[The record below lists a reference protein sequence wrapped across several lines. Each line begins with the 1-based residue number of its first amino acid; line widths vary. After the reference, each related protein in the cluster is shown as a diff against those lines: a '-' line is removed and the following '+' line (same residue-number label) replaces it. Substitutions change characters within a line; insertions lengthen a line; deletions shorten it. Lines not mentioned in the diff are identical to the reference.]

1 MFFNEYLYSMPQTQ
15 LKSIISKNIKRF
27 REARGMSQ
35 EEMALALE
43 MSTSGYSKVER
54 GSVDVSVSRV
64 EQIAQLLSVKPAVLF
79 DFEQSQVFNIH
90 QNKYVQGTGA
100 KAENMQFSSNEY
112 VQRYIE
118 HLEKEIIELKE
129 EKRSGYN

>member
-1 MFFNEYLYSMPQTQ
+1 MAQEH
-15 LKSIISKNIKRF
+15 LKTTLIKNIKRF
-27 REARGMSQ
+27 REERGLSQ
-35 EEMALALE
+35 EQMAAALE
-43 MSTSGYSKVER
+43 MSTSGYNKVER

-64 EQIAQLLSVKPAVLF
+64 EQIAGLLSVQPAALF
-79 DFEQSQVFNIH
+79 EFESAQVFNIN

-100 KAENMQFSSNEY
+100 RAENMQFSSNEY

-129 EKRSGYN
+129 ERKSGYN

>member
-1 MFFNEYLYSMPQTQ
+1 MSQEH
-15 LKSIISKNIKRF
+15 LKTTIIKNIKRL
-27 REARGMSQ
+27 REERGLSQ
-35 EEMALALE
+35 AQMAAALE
-43 MSTSGYSKVER
+43 MSKSGYNKVEQ

-64 EQIAQLLSVKPAVLF
+64 EQIAALLEVQPAVLF
-79 DFEQSQVFNIH
+79 EFESSQVFNIS

-100 KAENMQFSSNEY
+100 RAENMQFSSNEY

-129 EKRSGYN
+129 EKKSGYN

>member
-1 MFFNEYLYSMPQTQ
+1 MSKTQ
-15 LKSIISKNIKRF
+15 LTNIISRNIKRL
-27 REARGMSQ
+27 REERGMSQ

-54 GSVDVSVSRV
+54 GSVDMSVTRV
-64 EQIAQLLSVKPAVLF
+64 EQIAQLLSVKPTALF
-79 DFEQSQVFNIH
+79 DAEHSQVFNIH

-100 KAENMQFSSNEY
+100 KAENMQFSTNEY

>member
-1 MFFNEYLYSMPQTQ
+1 MAQEH
-15 LKSIISKNIKRF
+15 LKTTLIKNIKRF
-27 REARGMSQ
+27 REERGLSQ
-35 EEMALALE
+35 EQMAAALE
-43 MSTSGYSKVER
+43 MSTSGYNKVER

-64 EQIAQLLSVKPAVLF
+64 EQIAGLLSVQPAALF
-79 DFEQSQVFNIH
+79 EFESSQVFNIS

-100 KAENMQFSSNEY
+100 RAENMQFSSNEY

-129 EKRSGYN
+129 ERKSGYN

>member
-1 MFFNEYLYSMPQTQ
+1 MAQEH
-15 LKSIISKNIKRF
+15 LKTTIIRNIKRL
-27 REARGMSQ
+27 REERGLSKEQMAA
-35 EEMALALE
+35 ALA
-43 MSTSGYSKVER
+43 MSTSGYNKVER

-64 EQIAQLLSVKPAVLF
+64 EQIAALLSVQPAALF
-79 DFEQSQVFNIH
+79 EFESPQVFNIS

-100 KAENMQFSSNEY
+100 RAENMQFSSNEY

-129 EKRSGYN
+129 ERKSGYN

>member
-1 MFFNEYLYSMPQTQ
+1 MAQEH
-15 LKSIISKNIKRF
+15 LKTTIIKNIKRL
-27 REARGMSQ
+27 REERGLSQ
-35 EEMALALE
+35 EQMAAALE
-43 MSTSGYSKVER
+43 MSTSGYNKVER

-64 EQIAQLLSVKPAVLF
+64 EQIAMLLSVQPAALF
-79 DFEQSQVFNIH
+79 EFESSQIFNIS

-100 KAENMQFSSNEY
+100 RAENMQFSSNEY

-129 EKRSGYN
+129 EKKSGYN